1 MRDEMCL
8 TDDLYTGCFTV
19 ITPAER
25 NYCCKQKLAS
35 HKCICIHLTWC
46 RAWWRCLWQL
56 VISLSARVALTA
68 IHGKTKRINWGK
80 KVLRQGSPSGMM
92 AESSSSL
99 MTWAC
104 TRDVPDSDFC
114 RLNLIWLF
122 IIKRYDFSFLFFFP
136 YRLSASQYQPMWVTC
151 THILIYF
158 LVICDV
164 KTSDFHT
171 KKVKWSNSVTPA
183 HSSEI
188 PVLQAV
194 SPLAGCWQRWQ
205 LKSQSQWTVWQ
216 NGMH

>member
-35 HKCICIHLTWC
+35 HKCICIHLAWC
-46 RAWWRCLWQL
+46 WAWRWCLWQL

-68 IHGKTKRINWGK
+68 IHGKTKRIIWGK
-80 KVLRQGSPSGMM
+80 KVLRQGSPSGMT

-104 TRDVPDSDFC
+104 TRDVPDSDFW

-122 IIKRYDFSFLFFFP
+122 NIKIWLLFPSFFFYIDYLP
-136 YRLSASQYQPMWVTC
+136 VSISLQESHVS
-151 THILIYF
+151 
-158 LVICDV
+158 
-164 KTSDFHT
+164 
-171 KKVKWSNSVTPA
+171 
-183 HSSEI
+183 
-188 PVLQAV
+188 PVL
-194 SPLAGCWQRWQ
+194 
-205 LKSQSQWTVWQ
+205 
-216 NGMH
+216 MF